1 MKYIIGMLSVLV
13 LTACKQNQSYNKI
26 EPIVAKNEIHKIE
39 VIDVENG
46 GDYLYLNVNEGDKSY
61 WMAIPSRT
69 VTKGETYYYNGGMLM
84 KDFESKH
91 LKKSFDKIIFA
102 DGIRSVEK
110 EISSD
115 QKSSEVDK
123 KGSNDIVEDNL
134 NIDKLEGGVSLEELI
149 KDKNIY
155 ATKLVKIRGKVVKI
169 NNGILDKNWIHISDG
184 TSFDNKKSI
193 TVTSQE
199 MVKVGDTV
207 SFEANLTLNKDFG
220 YGYIYDILLE
230 NGKLIP

>member
-1 MKYIIGMLSVLV
+1 MLSVLV

-102 DGIRSVEK
+102 EGIRSIEK
-110 EISSD
+110 EIDSSD
-115 QKSSEVDK
+115 QKTSEVYK

-149 KDKNIY
+149 KDKNMY
-155 ATKLVKIRGKVVKI
+155 ATKLVKVRGKVIKI

-184 TSFDNKKSI
+184 TSFDNKKSL

>member
-1 MKYIIGMLSVLV
+1 MLSVLV

-26 EPIVAKNEIHKIE
+26 EPTVAKNEIHKIE

-102 DGIRSVEK
+102 EGIRSIEK
-110 EISSD
+110 EIDISD
-115 QKSSEVDK
+115 QKTSEVYK
-123 KGSNDIVEDNL
+123 KGSNDIVEDDL
-134 NIDKLEGGVSLEELI
+134 NIDKPEGGVSLEELI
-149 KDKNIY
+149 KDKNMY
-155 ATKLVKIRGKVVKI
+155 ATKLVKVRGKVIKI

-184 TSFDNKKSI
+184 TSFDNKKSL